1 MAYLTTIIAEI
12 KLQEQV
18 LKSELNTQM
27 AVTNH
32 SWDSD
37 YLKRKMEE

>member
-18 LKSELNTQM
+18 LKNELNTQI
-27 AVTNH
+27 AATNH
-32 SWDSD
+32 SWDSE
-37 YLKRKMEE
+37 YLKKKMEE